1 MNNHL
6 PSREPNRIV
15 KKIASA
21 NLSID
26 EIRVMAKIVERLRP
40 DQKLKPYKEIKTGKS
55 GLIEFTIKFSELIP
69 EGHKNYT
76 RIKIALDSLRDRRPD
91 FSPDLKPL
99 TDGWITRAVPDE
111 ENGEVEIMIGKEL
124 VPDYIALGDGYTE
137 YLTNTVFNLN
147 SKYAIHIYKLL
158 AKNKDK
164 EYFNLYF
171 NYLREFLGI
180 DDTMYATAKDFKR
193 RVIQAAYDE
202 LKEKADIYFEAD
214 WKTKVS
220 GNESQ
225 IGVIKKG
232 RSITGYRIRII
243 NKNKMPLLES
253 REDKANNFVINY
265 AARVGINKRD
275 TLALTAIRNWCLK
288 YGPDRT
294 IEKLDSVSGYVTKSK
309 KKLEYIQKVLMEEF
323 ESKSDI

>member
-1 MNNHL
+1 M
-6 PSREPNRIV
+6 
-15 KKIASA
+15 
-21 NLSID
+21 
-26 EIRVMAKIVERLRP
+26 
-40 DQKLKPYKEIKTGKS
+40 
-55 GLIEFTIKFSELIP
+55 
-69 EGHKNYT
+69 
-76 RIKIALDSLRDRRPD
+76 
-91 FSPDLKPL
+91 

-180 DDTMYATAKDFKR
+180 DNTMYATAKDFKR
-193 RVIQAAYDE
+193 QGIQAAYDE

-220 GNESQ
+220 GNGNQ
-225 IGVIKKG
+225 IGVIKRAG
-232 RSITGYRIRII
+232 LLPVTGSGCIFR
-243 NKNKMPLLES
+243 
-253 REDKANNFVINY
+253 
-265 AARVGINKRD
+265 
-275 TLALTAIRNWCLK
+275 
-288 YGPDRT
+288 
-294 IEKLDSVSGYVTKSK
+294 KL
-309 KKLEYIQKVLMEEF
+309 
-323 ESKSDI
+323 